1 MDCFPRTLIR
11 RALIELSRAS
21 LPLLGAA
28 LLLGAGACGTVE
40 TQEPQTVDNGAKPA
54 EKPINPDEPRL
65 TMRGESVLVDG
76 SPSGSASEAVIEGRP
91 VKIEVLAHILEG
103 RKKAWL
109 DKNPSKEFHARCRID
124 LDGQT
129 PDAVWRSIVMTAF
142 FAGYNR
148 IALESEGREVPLRA
162 SIPLPPERGG
172 PQRPLQI
179 AVRTDRFDAL
189 WLSPKD
195 AGKQKAAP
203 RRAAPPSG
211 GQADVPELAEV
222 LKSECASAGS
232 PCFDVISLRST
243 APLAFGELVGV
254 VRAILPVWKAPEP
267 APLFDF
273 MRGTAITGLPEA
285 HSGTAAGTGRI
296 EPNEVRKVVRANFD
310 KFTACYQE
318 GLKRD
323 PNLGGRVAVQFVIE
337 PDGRV
342 SEASSVA
349 APPSSGGGG
358 ATELVT
364 TLNDKKVVGCILDAY
379 RKLVFPK
386 PQGGRV
392 PVVYPIELGSK

>member
-1 MDCFPRTLIR
+1 MGPFPFLR
-11 RALIELSRAS
+11 RALIDLS
-21 LPLLGAA
+21 LVA
-28 LLLGAGACGTVE
+28 LLLGAGACGAAE
-40 TQEPQTVDNGAKPA
+40 TQEPQAPDEGSKPA
-54 EKPINPDEPRL
+54 GKPIDPDEPRL
-65 TMRGESVLVDG
+65 TMKGESVLVDG
-76 SPSGSASEAVIEGRP
+76 APSGTASDAVKDGRP
-91 VKIEVLAHILEG
+91 VRIEVLAHILEG
-103 RKKAWL
+103 RKKAWM
-109 DKNPSKEFHARCRID
+109 DKNPSKDFPGRCRLD
-124 LDGQT
+124 LDAQA

-148 IALESEGREVPLRA
+148 MTLESAGKEVQIRA
-162 SIPLPPERGG
+162 AIPLPPERGG

-179 AVRTDRFDAL
+179 AVRTDSFDVL

-203 RRAAPPSG
+203 RRPVEAGSG
-211 GQADVPELAEV
+211 PVDLPNLSEV
-222 LKSECASAGS
+222 LKNECASAGQ

-243 APLAFGELVGV
+243 APLAFGELLGV
-254 VRAILPVWKAPEP
+254 VRAVQPVWKVPEA

-273 MRGTAITGLPEA
+273 MRGTSLTGLPEGSSQA
-285 HSGTAAGTGRI
+285 LTGTGRI
-296 EPNEVRKVVRANFD
+296 DPNEVRRVVKANFD

-323 PNLGGRVAVQFVIE
+323 PKIAGRVAVQFLIE

-342 SEASSVA
+342 SEASSVTS
-349 APPSSGGGG
+349 PPSSGGGG
-358 ATELVT
+358 APELVT

-379 RKLVFPK
+379 KKLVFSK

>member
-1 MDCFPRTLIR
+1 MGPSPRSVVR
-11 RALIELSRAS
+11 RALIELSRAA

-28 LLLGAGACGTVE
+28 LLAGACGSPE
-40 TQEPQTVDNGAKPA
+40 TQEPKVPDEAAKPV
-54 EKPINPDEPRL
+54 EKPVDPSEPRL
-65 TMRGESVLVDG
+65 TMKGESVLVDG
-76 SPSGSASEAVIEGRP
+76 SPSGSASEAVKEGRP
-91 VKIEVLAHILEG
+91 VKIEVLFHILEE
-103 RKKAWL
+103 RRKAWVNA
-109 DKNPSKEFHARCRID
+109 NPGKEFPGRCRLD
-124 LDGQT
+124 LDAQT
-129 PDAVWRSIVMTAF
+129 PDAVWRSVLMTAF
-142 FAGYNR
+142 FAGCNR
-148 IALESEGREVPLRA
+148 IALESGGGQVPIRA

-179 AVRTDRFDAL
+179 AVRTDSFDAL

-195 AGKQKAAP
+195 AGKQKVAP
-203 RRAAPPSG
+203 RRPMDSSG
-211 GQADVPELAEV
+211 GPVDLPELSEV
-222 LKSECASAGS
+222 LKKECASAGE

-243 APLAFGELVGV
+243 APLAFGELLGV
-254 VRAILPVWKAPEP
+254 VRAIQPVWKLPEA

-273 MRGTAITGLPEA
+273 MRGTSLTGLPEG
-285 HSGTAAGTGRI
+285 HSGRIPGTGRI

-323 PNLGGRVAVQFVIE
+323 PKLAGRVAVQFVIE
-337 PDGRV
+337 PDGTV

-349 APPSSGGGG
+349 APPSKAG
-358 ATELVT
+358 AGAQELVT
-364 TLNDKKVVGCILDAY
+364 TLNDKKVVGCVLDAY